1 MKLNGLQYMEDWLR
15 REPSHNSFRVWIND
29 DGNIRLEI
37 CDFNG
42 KRWLVAPTIFQAIGL
57 LQDVDGWVRR

>member
-1 MKLNGLQYMEDWLR
+1 MKRFAYLEEWLR

-29 DGNIRLEI
+29 DGGIRLHV

-42 KRWLVAPTIFQAIGL
+42 HRYFDAPTIHQAIGL
-57 LQDVDGWVRR
+57 LQDQDG